1 MRSGERPP
9 FDGAAFMERCRSAV
23 EEQVLRWYAPGRGVP
38 DGLRRACLYAV
49 MGSGKRLR
57 PALVAA
63 SCEAAGGGLKDC
75 LPAAVALEMIHNYSL
90 IHDDL
95 PCMDDDDYRR
105 GRPTVHRAFGEAV
118 AVLAGDAL
126 MTDAFA
132 VATDGLAR
140 RFGNGDKRP
149 GAVVVE
155 LAAAAGSSGMV
166 GGQFLDSAVNGEMNR
181 SRMERLSALKTGRLF
196 LAAVRIGGTCAGA
209 GLASMKR
216 LERYGRDL
224 GLAFQI
230 ADDIIDARAG
240 KVEQCNYARLLG
252 EKKAAARL
260 GVLVSSVKREAAAL
274 GSTASALEWIAGF
287 VAGSIGTGAPEK

>member
-1 MRSGERPP
+1 MRSGKRRP

-23 EEQVLRWYAPGRGVP
+23 EEQMRRWYAPGRGVP
-38 DGLRRACLYAV
+38 DDLRKACLYAV
-49 MGSGKRLR
+49 MGAGKRLR

-63 SCEAAGGGLKDC
+63 SCKAAGGGPKDWI
-75 LPAAVALEMIHNYSL
+75 PAAVALEMIHNYSL
-90 IHDDL
+90 VHDDL

-126 MTDAFA
+126 LTDAFA
-132 VATDGLAR
+132 VASEGLAR
-140 RFGNGDKRP
+140 RFGSGDKRP
-149 GAVVVE
+149 GAVVFE

-166 GGQFLDSAVNGEMNR
+166 GGQFLDTAVGGGMNR

-196 LAAVRIGGTCAGA
+196 LAAVRLGGLCAGA
-209 GLASMKR
+209 GSASMKR

-240 KVEQCNYARLLG
+240 KIEQCNYARLMG

-260 GVLVSSVKREAAAL
+260 EVLAASANREAAAL
-274 GSTASALEWIAGF
+274 GSSASALEWIAGF
-287 VAGSIGTGAPEK
+287 VAGSIGTGAPVK